1 MIFMQTFDV
10 ILKNR
15 CKVTIIFVYIQ
26 IFSYLCNVFIKK
38 IIFYLIRMKNLL
50 RKFAYSSV
58 RIWPVSIAIFAMVS
72 CTTQTAP
79 MSLHWEMG
87 ANDVEPG
94 ICELYLTM
102 TNESDKPITKE
113 GWTLYF
119 NYMSLHPIF
128 TKGEQIKQTELQ
140 ASYHSIEPTN
150 DFETLLPDSSRTF
163 KLRFR
168 GNAIRETSRP
178 EGFFLV
184 KTPSTL
190 FQGGKMRKG
199 KPVSIP
205 CTYAPFTRPEQM
217 KRGIVTWEKT
227 PYADGAYVYDYV
239 EGILGNGT
247 ASPTGGMLSK
257 QQDALRATS
266 KEVGPLLPQPKKVEY
281 ADGVCEVAKAEI
293 VVRTDANMVAEGY
306 TMIITPERIT
316 IESSDEA
323 GVYYAKQTLK
333 QWGEVVP
340 CGRVTDYPDLH
351 HRGIMLDVVR
361 NYYPV
366 DSIYR
371 VLDMMAYHKLN
382 VLHFHLSDDEAWRLE
397 IPGLPQLTDIGSKRG
412 YTIDESECLLP
423 MYCGGWDPN
432 APTTANGYITREKYI
447 ELLKY
452 AKDRHIRV
460 IPEID
465 MPGHM
470 RACKKAM
477 GDLLTDSAFDARVY
491 KSAQNYT
498 DNVIDV
504 TKPYAVEF
512 IDHVVTEIVKM
523 HEEAGHPLTIF
534 NIGGDEVPK
543 GALTKEEHQAF
554 IDEVLAILNRYNLQP
569 MGWEEITHFCPAES
583 KAICYS
589 WLNSNTKPLEMAEAG
604 YPVVLANAN
613 RLYFDFAYCNHHEE
627 KGLNWGGYTDE
638 YRSFDW
644 EPLIHPNVIGMNA
657 QLWGEVIRSFSQ
669 VEWQIYPKIY
679 GLAERAWNNRSALTL
694 SEYNRLVYE
703 VFIPQLAASGRNFH
717 IQQPGV
723 KQVKVDNPQLQLDD
737 SHVLLAMNKVME
749 GGELLYC
756 LDDGEW
762 RVYNNITAVPADTKV
777 VKAKVRYL
785 GKESNTT
792 WLWLQDQYEVNTAA
806 QEKNT
811 GATF

>member
-1 MIFMQTFDV
+1 MHREPIYHIM
-10 ILKNR
+10 
-15 CKVTIIFVYIQ
+15 
-26 IFSYLCNVFIKK
+26 KK
-38 IIFYLIRMKNLL
+38 IFHSLL
-50 RKFAYSSV
+50 FA
-58 RIWPVSIAIFAMVS
+58 ALLALVS
-72 CTTQTAP
+72 CAQQPP
-79 MSLHWEMG
+79 MTIHWEMG
-87 ANDVEPG
+87 KNDVKPG
-94 ICELYLTM
+94 ICELYYTI
-102 TNESDKPITKE
+102 TNLSDCPITNE

-119 NYMSLHPIF
+119 NYMSLHPIY
-128 TKGEQIKQTELQ
+128 TEGDQILQTELQ
-140 ASYHSIEPTN
+140 ASYHSITPTA
-150 DFETLLPDSSRTF
+150 DFQPLMPDSSRTF
-163 KLRFR
+163 KLFFK
-168 GNAIRETSRP
+168 GNAIRQTSRP

-184 KTPSTL
+184 KNKN
-190 FQGGKMRKG
+190 GKEVG
-199 KPVSIP
+199 KPISIS
-205 CTYAPFTRPEQM
+205 CTYAPFTRQEQM

-227 PYADGAYVYDYV
+227 PYADGPYVYDYV
-239 EGILGNGT
+239 QHIID
-247 ASPTGGMLSK
+247 APKS
-257 QQDALRATS
+257 QD
-266 KEVGPLLPQPKKVEY
+266 VQPLLPQPKHITYTE
-281 ADGVCEVAKAEI
+281 GTCEVAKAEI
-293 VVRTDANMVAEGY
+293 ITRTDANMISEGY
-306 TMIITPERIT
+306 RMIITPTTIT
-316 IESSDEA
+316 IEASDEA
-323 GVYYAKQTLK
+323 GIFYAKQTLQ
-333 QWGEVVP
+333 QWGDVIP
-340 CGRVTDYPDLH
+340 CATLSDYPDLH
-351 HRGIMLDVVR
+351 HRGVMLDVVR

-366 DSIYR
+366 DSIFR
-371 VLDMMAYHKLN
+371 VLDIMAYHKLN
-382 VLHFHLSDDEAWRLE
+382 VLHFHLTDDEAWRLE
-397 IPGLPQLTDIGSKRG
+397 IPGLPQLTQIGGRRG
-412 YTIDESECLLP
+412 YTTDESDCLLP

-432 APTTANGYITREKYI
+432 APTTANGYITCEKYI

-452 AKDRHIRV
+452 AGERHIRV

-470 RACKKAM
+470 RAAKKAM
-477 GDLLTDSAFDARVY
+477 GNMLTDSAFDARVY

-543 GALTKEEHQAF
+543 GALTREEHQTF

-569 MGWEEITHFCPAES
+569 MGWEEITHFCKPES
-583 KAICYS
+583 QAICYS

-679 GLAERAWNNRSALTL
+679 GLAERAWNNRSHLTL
-694 SEYNRLVYE
+694 GDYNHLVYE
-703 VFIPQLAASGRNFH
+703 VFIPQLAASGHNFH
-717 IQQPGV
+717 IQQPGIQ
-723 KQVKVDNPQLQLDD
+723 QVAVDNPQLQLDK
-737 SHVLLAMNKVME
+737 SHVLIAMNKVMD
-749 GGELLYC
+749 GGELLYS

-762 RVYNNITAVPADTKV
+762 RTYTNKTAIPASTKII
-777 VKAKVRYL
+777 KAKVSYL

-792 WLWLQDQYEVNTAA
+792 WMWLANEHQIDANA

>member
-1 MIFMQTFDV
+1 M
-10 ILKNR
+10 
-15 CKVTIIFVYIQ
+15 
-26 IFSYLCNVFIKK
+26 
-38 IIFYLIRMKNLL
+38 
-50 RKFAYSSV
+50 
-58 RIWPVSIAIFAMVS
+58 SI
-72 CTTQTAP
+72 
-79 MSLHWEMG
+79 HWEMG
-87 ANDVEPG
+87 QNDVQPG
-94 ICELYLTM
+94 ICELYYTI
-102 TNESDKPITKE
+102 TNLSDEPITNE

-119 NYMSLHPIF
+119 NYMSLHPIY
-128 TKGEQIKQTELQ
+128 TEGDQILQTELQ
-140 ASYHSIEPTN
+140 ASYHSITPTA
-150 DFETLLPDSSRTF
+150 DFQPLMPDSSRTF
-163 KLRFR
+163 KLRFK
-168 GNAIRETSRP
+168 GNAIRQTSRP

-184 KTPSTL
+184 KGKCKNGKVK
-190 FQGGKMRKG
+190 GGK
-199 KPVSIP
+199 PISIP

-227 PYADGAYVYDYV
+227 PYADGPYVYDYV
-239 EGILGNGT
+239 QNILSGEE
-247 ASPTGGMLSK
+247 K
-257 QQDALRATS
+257 FVQ
-266 KEVGPLLPQPKKVEY
+266 PLLPQPKKMEY
-281 ADGVCEVAKAEI
+281 TDGVCEVAKAEI
-293 VVRTDANMVAEGY
+293 VVRTDANMVSEGY
-306 TMIITPERIT
+306 TMIITPTTIT
-316 IESSDEA
+316 IEASDEA
-323 GVYYAKQTLK
+323 GIFYAKQTLK
-333 QWGEVVP
+333 QWGELVP

-371 VLDMMAYHKLN
+371 ILDIMAYHKLN

-412 YTIDESECLLP
+412 YTVDESECLLP

-447 ELLKY
+447 ELLRY
-452 AKDRHIRV
+452 AGALHIRV

-477 GDLLTDSAFDARVY
+477 GNLLTDSAFDARVY

-504 TKPYAVEF
+504 TKPYAIEF

-589 WLNSNTKPLEMAEAG
+589 WLNSDTKPLEMAEAG

-694 SEYNRLVYE
+694 SEYNHLVYE
-703 VFIPQLAASGRNFH
+703 VFVPQLSASGRNFH
-717 IQQPGV
+717 IQQPGIKV
-723 KQVKVDNPQLQLDD
+723 VEVDNPQLQLDD
-737 SHVLLAMNKVME
+737 SHVLVKMNKVMQ
-749 GGELLYC
+749 GGEILYC

-762 RVYNNITAVPADTKV
+762 RAYINTTAVPADTKI

-785 GKESNTT
+785 DKESNTT
-792 WLWLQDQYEVNTAA
+792 WLWLQDQHQVDATA

>member
-1 MIFMQTFDV
+1 MKTFV
-10 ILKNR
+10 RLLS
-15 CKVTIIFVYIQ
+15 VVA
-26 IFSYLCNVFIKK
+26 FIT
-38 IIFYLIRMKNLL
+38 LT
-50 RKFAYSSV
+50 ACSSN
-58 RIWPVSIAIFAMVS
+58 P
-72 CTTQTAP
+72 P
-79 MSLHWEMG
+79 MSIHWEMG
-87 ANDVEPG
+87 KNDVTPG
-94 ICELYLTM
+94 VCELYYTI
-102 TNESDKPITKE
+102 TNLSDEPITNE

-119 NYMSLHPIF
+119 NYMSLHPIY
-128 TKGEQIKQTELQ
+128 TEGDQILQTELQ
-140 ASYHSIEPTN
+140 ASYHSITPTA
-150 DFETLLPDSSRTF
+150 DFQPLMPNSSRTF
-163 KLRFR
+163 KLRFK
-168 GNAIRETSRP
+168 GNVIRQTSRP

-184 KTPSTL
+184 KGKCKNGKVK
-190 FQGGKMRKG
+190 GGK
-199 KPVSIP
+199 PISIP
-205 CTYAPFTRPEQM
+205 CSYAPFTRPEQM

-239 EGILGNGT
+239 ENILSGEE
-247 ASPTGGMLSK
+247 K
-257 QQDALRATS
+257 FVQ
-266 KEVGPLLPQPKKVEY
+266 PLLPQPKKMEY
-281 ADGVCEVAKAEI
+281 TDGVCEVAKAEI
-293 VVRTDANMVAEGY
+293 VVRTDANMVSEGY
-306 TMIITPERIT
+306 TMIITPTTIT
-316 IESSDEA
+316 IEASDEA
-323 GVYYAKQTLK
+323 GIFYAKQTLK

-371 VLDMMAYHKLN
+371 ILDIMAYHKLN
-382 VLHFHLSDDEAWRLE
+382 VLHFHLTDDEAWRLE

-412 YTIDESECLLP
+412 YTTDESECLLP

-447 ELLKY
+447 ELLRY
-452 AKDRHIRV
+452 AGARHIRV

-477 GDLLTDSAFDARVY
+477 GNLLTDSAFDARVY

-504 TKPYAVEF
+504 TKPYAIEF

-523 HEEAGHPLTIF
+523 HEEAGQPLRIL

-554 IDEVLAILNRYNLQP
+554 IDAVLEILNRYNLQP
-569 MGWEEITHFCPAES
+569 MGWEEITHFCKPES

-694 SEYNRLVYE
+694 SEYNHLVYE
-703 VFIPQLAASGRNFH
+703 VFVPQLSASGRNFH
-717 IQQPGV
+717 IQQPGIKV
-723 KQVKVDNPQLQLDD
+723 VEVDNPQLQLDD
-737 SHVLLAMNKVME
+737 SHVLVKMNKVMQ
-749 GGELLYC
+749 GGEILYC

-762 RVYNNITAVPADTKV
+762 RAYNNTTAVPADTKV

-792 WLWLQDQYEVNTAA
+792 WLWLQDQHQVDATA

>member
-1 MIFMQTFDV
+1 M
-10 ILKNR
+10 
-15 CKVTIIFVYIQ
+15 
-26 IFSYLCNVFIKK
+26 
-38 IIFYLIRMKNLL
+38 
-50 RKFAYSSV
+50 
-58 RIWPVSIAIFAMVS
+58 SI
-72 CTTQTAP
+72 
-79 MSLHWEMG
+79 HWEMG
-87 ANDVEPG
+87 KNDVIPG
-94 ICELYLTM
+94 VCELYYTI
-102 TNESDKPITKE
+102 TNLSDEPITNE

-119 NYMSLHPIF
+119 NYMSLHPIY
-128 TKGEQIKQTELQ
+128 TEGDQILQTELQ
-140 ASYHSIEPTN
+140 ASYHSITPTA
-150 DFETLLPDSSRTF
+150 DFQPLMPDSSRTF
-163 KLRFR
+163 KLRFK
-168 GNAIRETSRP
+168 GNAIRQTSRP
-178 EGFFLV
+178 EGFFLIQDSRF
-184 KTPSTL
+184 KIN
-190 FQGGKMRKG
+190 Q
-199 KPVSIP
+199 KPISIP

-239 EGILGNGT
+239 ENILSGEE
-247 ASPTGGMLSK
+247 K
-257 QQDALRATS
+257 FVQ
-266 KEVGPLLPQPKKVEY
+266 PLLPQPKKMEY
-281 ADGVCEVAKAEI
+281 TDGVCEVAKAEI
-293 VVRTDANMVAEGY
+293 VVRTDANMVSEGY
-306 TMIITPERIT
+306 TMIITPTTIT
-316 IESSDEA
+316 IEASDEA
-323 GVYYAKQTLK
+323 GIFYAKQTLK

-340 CGRVTDYPDLH
+340 CGRITDYPDLH

-371 VLDMMAYHKLN
+371 ILDIMAYHKLN

-412 YTIDESECLLP
+412 YTTDESECLLP

-447 ELLKY
+447 ELLRY
-452 AKDRHIRV
+452 AGARHIRV

-477 GDLLTDSAFDARVY
+477 GNLLTDSAFDARVY

-504 TKPYAVEF
+504 TKPYAIEF

-534 NIGGDEVPK
+534 NIGGDEVPR

-554 IDEVLAILNRYNLQP
+554 IDAVLEILNRYNLQP
-569 MGWEEITHFCPAES
+569 MGWEEITHFCKPES

-694 SEYNRLVYE
+694 SEYNHLVYE
-703 VFIPQLAASGRNFH
+703 VFVPQLSASGRNFH
-717 IQQPGV
+717 IQQPGIKV
-723 KQVKVDNPQLQLDD
+723 VEVDNPQLQLDD
-737 SHVLLAMNKVME
+737 SHVLVKMNKVMQ
-749 GGELLYC
+749 GGEILYC
-756 LDDGEW
+756 LDDAEW
-762 RVYNNITAVPADTKV
+762 RAYNNTTAVPADTKI

-792 WLWLQDQYEVNTAA
+792 WLWLQDQHQVDATA

>member
-1 MIFMQTFDV
+1 MKKLTSLLA
-10 ILKNR
+10 ILLLCIS
-15 CKVTIIFVYIQ
+15 CKQ
-26 IFSYLCNVFIKK
+26 E
-38 IIFYLIRMKNLL
+38 
-50 RKFAYSSV
+50 
-58 RIWPVSIAIFAMVS
+58 
-72 CTTQTAP
+72 AP
-79 MSLHWEMG
+79 MRLHWEMG
-87 ANDVEPG
+87 ANDVQPG
-94 ICELYLTM
+94 VCELYLTI
-102 TNESDKPITKE
+102 TNTSNRTITND
-113 GWTLYF
+113 GWILYF

-128 TKGEQIKQTELQ
+128 TPGEEIKQTELQ
-140 ASYHSIEPTN
+140 ASYHSIEPTQ
-150 DFETLLPDSSRTF
+150 DFVALLPDSSRTF

-168 GNAIRETSRP
+168 GSAIRETSRP

-184 KTPSTL
+184 KNKSS
-190 FQGGKMRKG
+190 R
-199 KPVSIP
+199 PVSIP
-205 CTYAPFTRPEQM
+205 CTYAPFTREEQM

-227 PYADGAYVYDYV
+227 PYADGPYVYDYV
-239 EGILGNGT
+239 QNILN
-247 ASPTGGMLSK
+247 APTNDNL
-257 QQDALRATS
+257 Q
-266 KEVGPLLPQPKKVEY
+266 PLLPQPKKITCSE
-281 ADGVCEVAKAEI
+281 GTCQVAKAEI
-293 VVRTDANMVAEGY
+293 ITRTDANMVAEGY
-306 TMIITPERIT
+306 TMIITPTTIT
-316 IESSDEA
+316 IEASDEA
-323 GVYYAKQTLK
+323 GIFYAKQTLQ

-371 VLDMMAYHKLN
+371 ILDIMAYHKLN

-397 IPGLPQLTDIGSKRG
+397 IPGLPQLTNIGARRG
-412 YTIDESECLLP
+412 YTTDESDCLLP

-447 ELLKY
+447 ELLRY
-452 AKDRHIRV
+452 AGERHIRV

-470 RACKKAM
+470 RAAKKAM
-477 GDLLTDSAFDARVY
+477 GNLLTDSDFDARVY

-504 TKPYAVEF
+504 TKPYAIKF

-523 HEEAGHPLTIF
+523 HQEAGYPLTIF

-543 GALTKEEHQAF
+543 GALTREEHQAF
-554 IDEVLAILNRYNLQP
+554 IDQVLAILSRHNLQP

-604 YPVVLANAN
+604 YPVILANAN

-644 EPLIHPNVIGMNA
+644 LPLIHPNVIGMNA
-657 QLWGEVIRSFSQ
+657 QLWAEVIRSFSQ
-669 VEWQIYPKIY
+669 VEWQIYPKMY

-694 SEYNRLVYE
+694 GDYNRLVYE
-703 VFIPQLAASGRNFH
+703 VFIPQLAASDRNFH
-717 IQQPGV
+717 IQQPGI
-723 KQVKVDNPQLQLDD
+723 KQEAIENPQLQLDK
-737 SHVLLAMNKVME
+737 SHVLLKMNKVME

-762 RVYNNITAVPADTKV
+762 RTYNTTIAVKADTKII
-777 VKAKVRYL
+777 KAKVRYL
-785 GKESNTT
+785 GKDSNTT
-792 WLWLQDQYEVNTAA
+792 WFWLYHTHNMDNQTVEN
-806 QEKNT
+806 NI

>member
-1 MIFMQTFDV
+1 MKKIFRSV
-10 ILKNR
+10 
-15 CKVTIIFVYIQ
+15 IFVA
-26 IFSYLCNVFIKK
+26 LCSLVACN
-38 IIFYLIRMKNLL
+38 
-50 RKFAYSSV
+50 ST
-58 RIWPVSIAIFAMVS
+58 P
-72 CTTQTAP
+72 P
-79 MSLHWEMG
+79 MSIHWEMG
-87 ANDVEPG
+87 KNDVQPG
-94 ICELYLTM
+94 VCELYYTI
-102 TNESDKPITKE
+102 TNLSDEPITNE

-119 NYMSLHPIF
+119 NYMSLHPIH
-128 TKGEQIKQTELQ
+128 TEGDQILQTELQ
-140 ASYHSIEPTN
+140 ASYHSITPTAT
-150 DFETLLPDSSRTF
+150 FQPLMPDSSRTF
-163 KLRFR
+163 KLRFK
-168 GNAIRETSRP
+168 GNAIRQTSRP

-184 KTPSTL
+184 KVK
-190 FQGGKMRKG
+190 GENGKVKSG
-199 KPVSIP
+199 KPISIP

-227 PYADGAYVYDYV
+227 PYADGPYVYDYV
-239 EGILGNGT
+239 ERVKTENGKVKT
-247 ASPTGGMLSK
+247 ENGK
-257 QQDALRATS
+257 VQ
-266 KEVGPLLPQPKKVEY
+266 PLLPQPKQVIY
-281 ADGVCEVAKAEI
+281 TDGVCEVAKAEFI
-293 VVRTDANMVAEGY
+293 TRTDANMVAEGY
-306 TMIITPERIT
+306 RMVITPSTIT
-316 IESSDEA
+316 IEASDEA
-323 GVYYAKQTLK
+323 GVFYAKQTLK

-340 CGRVTDYPDLH
+340 CGSVTDYPDLH

-371 VLDMMAYHKLN
+371 VLDIMAYHKLN
-382 VLHFHLSDDEAWRLE
+382 VLHFHLTDDEAWRLE
-397 IPGLPQLTDIGSKRG
+397 IPGLPQLTDIGGRRG
-412 YTIDESECLLP
+412 YTTDESECLLP
-423 MYCGGWDPN
+423 MYCGGWDPK

-452 AKDRHIRV
+452 AGERHIRV

-470 RACKKAM
+470 RAAKKAM
-477 GDLLTDSAFDARVY
+477 GNMLTDSAFDARIY

-512 IDHVVTEIVKM
+512 IDHVITEIVKM
-523 HEEAGHPLTIF
+523 HEEAGQPLRIL

-543 GALTKEEHQAF
+543 GALTREEHQAF
-554 IDEVLAILNRYNLQP
+554 IDAVLEILNRYNLQP
-569 MGWEEITHFCPAES
+569 MGWEEITHFCKPES

-657 QLWGEVIRSFSQ
+657 QLWGEVIRSFAQ

-703 VFIPQLAASGRNFH
+703 VFVPQLAASGRNFH

-723 KQVKVDNPQLQLDD
+723 KLVVED
-737 SHVLLAMNKVME
+737 SLPLTVAMNKVME
-749 GGELLYC
+749 GGEILYNF
-756 LDDGEW
+756 DDGEW
-762 RVYNNITAVPADTKV
+762 RVYSEPIAVPEGTKI
-777 VKAKVRYL
+777 VKAKVQYL

-792 WLWLQDQYEVNTAA
+792 WLWLEEEHKVDAGAE
-806 QEKNT
+806 EKNT

>member
-1 MIFMQTFDV
+1 
-10 ILKNR
+10 
-15 CKVTIIFVYIQ
+15 
-26 IFSYLCNVFIKK
+26 
-38 IIFYLIRMKNLL
+38 MKNFARLL
-50 RKFAYSSV
+50 CVLGVLSFC
-58 RIWPVSIAIFAMVS
+58 S
-72 CTTQTAP
+72 CSKEAP

-87 ANDVEPG
+87 KNDVTPG
-94 ICELYLTM
+94 VCELYITM
-102 TNESDKPITKE
+102 TNLSDKPITND
-113 GWTLYF
+113 GWILYF

-128 TKGEQIKQTELQ
+128 TEGEEIKQTELQ
-140 ASYHSIEPTN
+140 ASYHSIEPTK
-150 DFETLLPDSSRTF
+150 DFVTLQPDSSRTF

-168 GNAIRETSRP
+168 GNVIRQTSCP

-184 KTPSTL
+184 KTKN
-190 FQGGKMRKG
+190 GKVQPG
-199 KPVSIP
+199 KPISIP

-227 PYADGAYVYDYV
+227 PYADGPYVFDYV
-239 EGILGNGT
+239 KHILN
-247 ASPTGGMLSK
+247 SPINENV
-257 QQDALRATS
+257 Q
-266 KEVGPLLPQPKKVEY
+266 PLLPQPKQAVY
-281 ADGVCEVAKAEI
+281 TDGVCEVGKAEL
-293 VVRTDANMVAEGY
+293 VVRTDANMVKEGY
-306 TMIITPERIT
+306 TLIITPEQIT
-316 IESSDEA
+316 IEASDEA
-323 GVYYAKQTLK
+323 GVFYAKQTLK
-333 QWGEVVP
+333 QWGELIP
-340 CGRVTDYPDLH
+340 CGKVIDYPDLH

-371 VLDMMAYHKLN
+371 ILDIMAYHKLN
-382 VLHFHLSDDEAWRLE
+382 VLHFHLTDDEAWRLE
-397 IPGLPQLTDIGSKRG
+397 IPGLPQLTKIGGRRG
-412 YTIDESECLLP
+412 YTTDESECLLP
-423 MYCGGWDPN
+423 MYCGGWDPD

-447 ELLKY
+447 ELLRY
-452 AKDRHIRV
+452 AGERHIRV

-470 RACKKAM
+470 RAAKKAM
-477 GDLLTDSAFDARVY
+477 GNLLTDSAFDARVY

-504 TKPYAVEF
+504 TKPYAIEF
-512 IDHVVTEIVKM
+512 IDHVITEIVKM
-523 HEEAGHPLTIF
+523 HQEANHPLTIF

-554 IDEVLAILNRYNLQP
+554 IDQVLAILQRYNLQP
-569 MGWEEITHFCPAES
+569 MGWEEITHFCQPES

-613 RLYFDFAYCNHHEE
+613 HLYFDFAYCNHHEE

-644 EPLIHPNVIGMNA
+644 EPLMHPNVIGMNA
-657 QLWGEVIRSFSQ
+657 QLWAEVLRSFSQ
-669 VEWQIYPKIY
+669 VEWQIFPKVY

-694 SEYNRLVYE
+694 GDYNRLVYE

-717 IQQPGV
+717 IQQPGIC
-723 KQVKVDNPQLQLDD
+723 QHPIDNPQLQLDN
-737 SHVLLAMNKVME
+737 SHVLIDMNKVMQ

-756 LDDGEW
+756 LDDGDW
-762 RVYNNITAVPADTKV
+762 RKFENTMAIPATTKV
-777 VKAKVRYL
+777 IKAKIRYQ

-792 WLWLQDQYEVNTAA
+792 WFWLNPTHEIDNNSV
-806 QEKNT
+806 EKNT

>member
-1 MIFMQTFDV
+1 M
-10 ILKNR
+10 
-15 CKVTIIFVYIQ
+15 
-26 IFSYLCNVFIKK
+26 
-38 IIFYLIRMKNLL
+38 
-50 RKFAYSSV
+50 
-58 RIWPVSIAIFAMVS
+58 SI
-72 CTTQTAP
+72 
-79 MSLHWEMG
+79 HWEMG
-87 ANDVEPG
+87 QNDVQPG
-94 ICELYLTM
+94 ICELYYTI
-102 TNESDKPITKE
+102 TNLSDEPITNE

-119 NYMSLHPIF
+119 NYMSLHPIY
-128 TKGEQIKQTELQ
+128 TEGDQILQTELQ
-140 ASYHSIEPTN
+140 ASYHSITPTA
-150 DFETLLPDSSRTF
+150 DFQPLMPDSSRTF
-163 KLRFR
+163 KLRFK
-168 GNAIRETSRP
+168 GNAIRQTSRP

-184 KTPSTL
+184 K
-190 FQGGKMRKG
+190 GKCKNGKVKG
-199 KPVSIP
+199 EKPISIP
-205 CTYAPFTRPEQM
+205 CTYTPFTRPEQM

-227 PYADGAYVYDYV
+227 PYADGPYVYDYV
-239 EGILGNGT
+239 QNILSGEE
-247 ASPTGGMLSK
+247 K
-257 QQDALRATS
+257 FVQ
-266 KEVGPLLPQPKKVEY
+266 PLLPQPKKMEY
-281 ADGVCEVAKAEI
+281 TDGVCEVAKAEI
-293 VVRTDANMVAEGY
+293 VVRTDANMVSEGY
-306 TMIITPERIT
+306 TMIITPTTIT
-316 IESSDEA
+316 IEASDEA
-323 GVYYAKQTLK
+323 GIFYAKQTLK
-333 QWGEVVP
+333 QWGELVP
-340 CGRVTDYPDLH
+340 CGRITDYPDLH

-371 VLDMMAYHKLN
+371 ILDIMAYHKLN

-412 YTIDESECLLP
+412 YTVDESECLLP

-447 ELLKY
+447 ELLRY
-452 AKDRHIRV
+452 AGTLHIRV

-477 GDLLTDSAFDARVY
+477 GNLLTDSAFDARVY

-504 TKPYAVEF
+504 TKPYAIEF

-534 NIGGDEVPK
+534 NIGGDEVPI

-589 WLNSNTKPLEMAEAG
+589 WLNSDTKPLEMAEAG

-657 QLWGEVIRSFSQ
+657 QLWGEVIRSFNQ

-694 SEYNRLVYE
+694 SEYNHLVYE
-703 VFIPQLAASGRNFH
+703 VFVPQLSASGRNFH
-717 IQQPGV
+717 IQQPGIKV
-723 KQVKVDNPQLQLDD
+723 VEVDNPQLQLDD
-737 SHVLLAMNKVME
+737 SHVLVKMNKVMQ
-749 GGELLYC
+749 GGEILYC

-762 RVYNNITAVPADTKV
+762 RVYNNTTAVHADTKI

-785 GKESNTT
+785 GKESNNT
-792 WLWLQDQYEVNTAA
+792 WLWLQDQYQVDATA

>member
-1 MIFMQTFDV
+1 
-10 ILKNR
+10 
-15 CKVTIIFVYIQ
+15 
-26 IFSYLCNVFIKK
+26 
-38 IIFYLIRMKNLL
+38 MKNFARLL
-50 RKFAYSSV
+50 CVLGVLSFC
-58 RIWPVSIAIFAMVS
+58 S
-72 CTTQTAP
+72 CSKEAP

-87 ANDVEPG
+87 KNDVTPG
-94 ICELYLTM
+94 VCELYITM
-102 TNESDKPITKE
+102 TNLSDKPITND
-113 GWTLYF
+113 GWILYF

-128 TKGEQIKQTELQ
+128 TEGEEIKQTELQ
-140 ASYHSIEPTN
+140 ASYHSIEPTK
-150 DFETLLPDSSRTF
+150 DFVTLQPDSSRTF

-168 GNAIRETSRP
+168 GNVIRQTSCP

-184 KTPSTL
+184 KTKN
-190 FQGGKMRKG
+190 GKVQPG
-199 KPVSIP
+199 KPISIP

-227 PYADGAYVYDYV
+227 PYADGPYVYDYV
-239 EGILGNGT
+239 KHILN
-247 ASPTGGMLSK
+247 SPINENV
-257 QQDALRATS
+257 Q
-266 KEVGPLLPQPKKVEY
+266 PLLPQPKQAVY
-281 ADGVCEVAKAEI
+281 TDGVCEVGKAEL
-293 VVRTDANMVAEGY
+293 VVRTDANIVKEGY
-306 TMIITPERIT
+306 TLIITPEQIT
-316 IESSDEA
+316 IEASDEA
-323 GVYYAKQTLK
+323 GVFYAKQTLK
-333 QWGEVVP
+333 QWGELIP
-340 CGRVTDYPDLH
+340 CGKVIDYPDLH

-371 VLDMMAYHKLN
+371 ILDIMAYHKLN
-382 VLHFHLSDDEAWRLE
+382 VLHFHLTDDEAWRLE
-397 IPGLPQLTDIGSKRG
+397 IPGLPQLTKIGGRRG
-412 YTIDESECLLP
+412 YTTDESECLLP
-423 MYCGGWDPN
+423 MYCGGWDPD

-447 ELLKY
+447 ELLRY
-452 AKDRHIRV
+452 AGERHIRV

-470 RACKKAM
+470 RAAKKAM
-477 GDLLTDSAFDARVY
+477 GNLLTDSAFDARVY

-504 TKPYAVEF
+504 TKPYAIEF
-512 IDHVVTEIVKM
+512 IDHVITEIVKM
-523 HEEAGHPLTIF
+523 HQEANHPLTIF

-554 IDEVLAILNRYNLQP
+554 IDQVLAILQRYNLQP
-569 MGWEEITHFCPAES
+569 MGWEEITHFCQPES

-613 RLYFDFAYCNHHEE
+613 HLYFDFAYCNHHEE

-644 EPLIHPNVIGMNA
+644 EPLMHPNVIGMNA
-657 QLWGEVIRSFSQ
+657 QLWAEVLRSFSQ
-669 VEWQIYPKIY
+669 VEWQIFPKVY

-694 SEYNRLVYE
+694 GDYNRLVYE

-717 IQQPGV
+717 IQQPGIR
-723 KQVKVDNPQLQLDD
+723 QHPIDNPQLQLDN
-737 SHVLLAMNKVME
+737 SHVLIDMNKVMQ

-756 LDDGEW
+756 LDDGDW
-762 RVYNNITAVPADTKV
+762 RKFENTMAIPATTKV
-777 VKAKVRYL
+777 IKAKIRYQ

-792 WLWLQDQYEVNTAA
+792 WFWLNPTHEIDNNSV
-806 QEKNT
+806 EKNT

>member
-1 MIFMQTFDV
+1 
-10 ILKNR
+10 
-15 CKVTIIFVYIQ
+15 
-26 IFSYLCNVFIKK
+26 
-38 IIFYLIRMKNLL
+38 MKNFAHLL
-50 RKFAYSSV
+50 CIVGLA
-58 RIWPVSIAIFAMVS
+58 ALTS
-72 CTTQTAP
+72 CANQAP
-79 MSLHWEMG
+79 MSIHWEMG
-87 ANDVEPG
+87 KNDVTPG
-94 ICELYLTM
+94 VCELYYTI
-102 TNESDKPITKE
+102 TNHSNKPITNE
-113 GWTLYF
+113 GWILYF
-119 NYMSLHPIF
+119 NYMSLHPIY
-128 TKGEQIKQTELQ
+128 TEGDQILQTELQ
-140 ASYHSIEPTN
+140 ASYHSITPTE
-150 DFETLLPDSSRTF
+150 DFQPLMPDSSRTF
-163 KLRFR
+163 KLLFK
-168 GNAIRETSRP
+168 GNAIRQTSRP

-184 KTPSTL
+184 KVK
-190 FQGGKMRKG
+190 GENGKVKSG
-199 KPVSIP
+199 KPISIP

-227 PYADGAYVYDYV
+227 PYAEGAYVYDYV
-239 EGILGNGT
+239 EGVLGDE
-247 ASPTGGMLSK
+247 A
-257 QQDALRATS
+257 RA
-266 KEVGPLLPQPKKVEY
+266 VQPLLPQPKQAIYTE
-281 ADGVCEVAKAEI
+281 GVCEVAKAEM

-306 TMIITPERIT
+306 RMIITPSTIT
-316 IESSDEA
+316 IETSDEA
-323 GVYYAKQTLK
+323 GVFYAKQTLK

-340 CGRVTDYPDLH
+340 CGSVTDYPDLH

-371 VLDMMAYHKLN
+371 VLDIMAYHKLN
-382 VLHFHLSDDEAWRLE
+382 VLHFHLTDDEAWRLE

-412 YTIDESECLLP
+412 YTTDESECLLP

-452 AKDRHIRV
+452 AGDRHIRV

-470 RACKKAM
+470 RAAKKAM
-477 GDLLTDSAFDARVY
+477 GNMLTDSAFNARVY

-512 IDHVVTEIVKM
+512 IDHVVTELVKM
-523 HEEAGHPLTIF
+523 HEEAGQPLRIL

-543 GALTKEEHQAF
+543 GALTREEHQAF
-554 IDEVLAILNRYNLQP
+554 IDAVLEILNRYNLQP
-569 MGWEEITHFCPAES
+569 MGWEEITHFCKPES

-657 QLWGEVIRSFSQ
+657 QLWGEVIRSFAQ

-703 VFIPQLAASGRNFH
+703 VFVPQLAASGRNFH

-723 KQVKVDNPQLQLDD
+723 KPVAVDSLPLT
-737 SHVLLAMNKVME
+737 VAMNKVME
-749 GGELLYC
+749 GGEILYNF
-756 LDDGEW
+756 DDGEW
-762 RVYNNITAVPADTKV
+762 QVYSAPVAVPDGTKI
-777 VKAKVRYL
+777 VKAKVQYL

-792 WLWLQDQYEVNTAA
+792 WLWLEEEHKVDAGAE
-806 QEKNT
+806 EKNT

>member
-1 MIFMQTFDV
+1 
-10 ILKNR
+10 
-15 CKVTIIFVYIQ
+15 
-26 IFSYLCNVFIKK
+26 
-38 IIFYLIRMKNLL
+38 MKNFAQLL
-50 RKFAYSSV
+50 CIVGLA
-58 RIWPVSIAIFAMVS
+58 ALTS
-72 CTTQTAP
+72 CANQAP
-79 MSLHWEMG
+79 MSIHWEMG
-87 ANDVEPG
+87 KNDVTPG
-94 ICELYLTM
+94 VCELYYTI
-102 TNESDKPITKE
+102 TNHSNKPITNE
-113 GWTLYF
+113 GWILYF
-119 NYMSLHPIF
+119 NYMSLHPIY
-128 TKGEQIKQTELQ
+128 TEGDQILQTELQ
-140 ASYHSIEPTN
+140 ASYHSITPTE
-150 DFETLLPDSSRTF
+150 DFQPLMPDSSRTF
-163 KLRFR
+163 KLRFK
-168 GNAIRETSRP
+168 GNAIRQTSRP

-184 KTPSTL
+184 KVKGENGNVKS
-190 FQGGKMRKG
+190 G
-199 KPVSIP
+199 KPISIP

-227 PYADGAYVYDYV
+227 PYAEGAYVYDYV
-239 EGILGNGT
+239 EGVLGDEVMRVLGDE
-247 ASPTGGMLSK
+247 A
-257 QQDALRATS
+257 RA
-266 KEVGPLLPQPKKVEY
+266 VQPLLPQPKQAIYTE
-281 ADGVCEVAKAEI
+281 GVCEVAKAEM

-306 TMIITPERIT
+306 RMEITPSTIT
-316 IESSDEA
+316 IEASDEA
-323 GVYYAKQTLK
+323 GVFYAKQTLK

-340 CGRVTDYPDLH
+340 CGSVTDYPDLH

-371 VLDMMAYHKLN
+371 VLDIMAYHKLN
-382 VLHFHLSDDEAWRLE
+382 VLHFHLTDDEAWRLE

-412 YTIDESECLLP
+412 YTTDESECLLP

-452 AKDRHIRV
+452 AGDRHIRV

-470 RACKKAM
+470 RAAKKAM
-477 GDLLTDSAFDARVY
+477 GNMLTDSAFNARVY

-512 IDHVVTEIVKM
+512 IDHVVTELVKM
-523 HEEAGHPLTIF
+523 HEEAGQPLRIL

-543 GALTKEEHQAF
+543 GALTREEHQAF
-554 IDEVLAILNRYNLQP
+554 IDAVLEILNRYNLQP
-569 MGWEEITHFCPAES
+569 MGWEEITHFCKPES

-657 QLWGEVIRSFSQ
+657 QLWGEVIRSFAQ

-703 VFIPQLAASGRNFH
+703 VFVPQLAASGRNFH

-723 KQVKVDNPQLQLDD
+723 KPVAVDSLPLT
-737 SHVLLAMNKVME
+737 VAMNKVME
-749 GGELLYC
+749 GGEILYNF
-756 LDDGEW
+756 DDGEW
-762 RVYNNITAVPADTKV
+762 QVYSAPVAVPEGTKI
-777 VKAKVRYL
+777 VKAKVQYL

-792 WLWLQDQYEVNTAA
+792 WLWLEEEHTVDAGAE
-806 QEKNT
+806 EKNT

>member
-1 MIFMQTFDV
+1 MKHFAR
-10 ILKNR
+10 L
-15 CKVTIIFVYIQ
+15 
-26 IFSYLCNVFIKK
+26 LCVLGVLSFC
-38 IIFYLIRMKNLL
+38 
-50 RKFAYSSV
+50 
-58 RIWPVSIAIFAMVS
+58 S
-72 CTTQTAP
+72 CSKEAP

-87 ANDVEPG
+87 KNDVTPG
-94 ICELYLTM
+94 VCELYITM
-102 TNESDKPITKE
+102 TNLSDKPITND
-113 GWTLYF
+113 GWILYF

-128 TKGEQIKQTELQ
+128 TEGEEIKQTELQ
-140 ASYHSIEPTN
+140 ASYHSIEPTK
-150 DFETLLPDSSRTF
+150 DFVTLQPDSSRTF

-168 GNAIRETSRP
+168 GNVIRQTSCP

-184 KTPSTL
+184 KTKN
-190 FQGGKMRKG
+190 GKVQPG
-199 KPVSIP
+199 KPISIP

-227 PYADGAYVYDYV
+227 PYADGPYVYDYV
-239 EGILGNGT
+239 KHILN
-247 ASPTGGMLSK
+247 SPINENV
-257 QQDALRATS
+257 Q
-266 KEVGPLLPQPKKVEY
+266 PLLPQPKQAVY
-281 ADGVCEVAKAEI
+281 TDGVCEVGKAEL
-293 VVRTDANMVAEGY
+293 VVRTDANMVKEGY
-306 TMIITPERIT
+306 TLIITPEQIT
-316 IESSDEA
+316 IEASDEA
-323 GVYYAKQTLK
+323 GVFYAKQTLK
-333 QWGEVVP
+333 QWGELIP
-340 CGRVTDYPDLH
+340 CGKVIDYPDLH

-371 VLDMMAYHKLN
+371 ILDIMAYHKLN
-382 VLHFHLSDDEAWRLE
+382 VLHFHLTDDEAWRLE
-397 IPGLPQLTDIGSKRG
+397 IPGLPQLTKIGGRRG
-412 YTIDESECLLP
+412 YTTDESECLLP
-423 MYCGGWDPN
+423 MYCGGWDPD

-447 ELLKY
+447 ELLRY
-452 AKDRHIRV
+452 AGERHIRV

-470 RACKKAM
+470 RAAKKAM
-477 GDLLTDSAFDARVY
+477 GNLLTDSAFDARVY

-504 TKPYAVEF
+504 TKPYAIEF
-512 IDHVVTEIVKM
+512 IDHVITEIVKM
-523 HEEAGHPLTIF
+523 HQEANHPLTIF

-554 IDEVLAILNRYNLQP
+554 IDQVLAILQRYNLQP
-569 MGWEEITHFCPAES
+569 MGWEEITHFCQPES

-613 RLYFDFAYCNHHEE
+613 HLYFDFAYCNHHEE

-644 EPLIHPNVIGMNA
+644 EPLMHPNVIGMNA
-657 QLWGEVIRSFSQ
+657 QLWAEVLRSFSQ
-669 VEWQIYPKIY
+669 VEWQIFPKVY

-694 SEYNRLVYE
+694 GDYNRLVYE

-717 IQQPGV
+717 IQQPGIC
-723 KQVKVDNPQLQLDD
+723 QHPIDNPQLQLDN
-737 SHVLLAMNKVME
+737 SHVLIDMNKVMQ

-756 LDDGEW
+756 LDDGDW
-762 RVYNNITAVPADTKV
+762 RKFENTMAIPATTKV
-777 VKAKVRYL
+777 IKAKIRYQ

-792 WLWLQDQYEVNTAA
+792 WFWLNPTHEIDNNSV
-806 QEKNT
+806 EKNT

>member
-1 MIFMQTFDV
+1 M
-10 ILKNR
+10 
-15 CKVTIIFVYIQ
+15 
-26 IFSYLCNVFIKK
+26 
-38 IIFYLIRMKNLL
+38 
-50 RKFAYSSV
+50 
-58 RIWPVSIAIFAMVS
+58 SI
-72 CTTQTAP
+72 
-79 MSLHWEMG
+79 HWEIG
-87 ANDVEPG
+87 QNDVQPG
-94 ICELYLTM
+94 ICELYYTI
-102 TNESDKPITKE
+102 TNLSDEPITNE

-119 NYMSLHPIF
+119 NYMSLHPIY
-128 TKGEQIKQTELQ
+128 TEGDQILQTELQ
-140 ASYHSIEPTN
+140 ASYHSITPTA
-150 DFETLLPDSSRTF
+150 DFQPLMPDSSRTF
-163 KLRFR
+163 KLRFK
-168 GNAIRETSRP
+168 GNAIRQTSRP
-178 EGFFLV
+178 EGFFLIQDSRF
-184 KTPSTL
+184 KIN
-190 FQGGKMRKG
+190 K
-199 KPVSIP
+199 KPISIP

-227 PYADGAYVYDYV
+227 PYAEGAYVYDYV
-239 EGILGNGT
+239 ENILSGEE
-247 ASPTGGMLSK
+247 K
-257 QQDALRATS
+257 FVQ
-266 KEVGPLLPQPKKVEY
+266 PLLPQPKKMEY
-281 ADGVCEVAKAEI
+281 TNGVCEVAKAEI
-293 VVRTDANMVAEGY
+293 VVRTDANMVPEGY
-306 TMIITPERIT
+306 TMIITPTTIT
-316 IESSDEA
+316 IEASDEA
-323 GVYYAKQTLK
+323 GIFYAKQTLK
-333 QWGEVVP
+333 QWGELVP

-371 VLDMMAYHKLN
+371 ILDIMAYHKLN

-412 YTIDESECLLP
+412 YTVDESECLLP

-447 ELLKY
+447 ELLRY
-452 AKDRHIRV
+452 AGARHIRV

-477 GDLLTDSAFDARVY
+477 GNLLTDSAFDARVY

-504 TKPYAVEF
+504 TKPYAIEF

-554 IDEVLAILNRYNLQP
+554 IDAVLEILNRYNLQP

-604 YPVVLANAN
+604 YPVILANAN

-694 SEYNRLVYE
+694 SEYNHLVYE
-703 VFIPQLAASGRNFH
+703 VFVPQLSASGRNFH
-717 IQQPGV
+717 IQQPGIKV
-723 KQVKVDNPQLQLDD
+723 VEVDNPQLQLDD
-737 SHVLLAMNKVME
+737 SHVLVKMNKVMQ
-749 GGELLYC
+749 GGEILYC

-762 RVYNNITAVPADTKV
+762 RAYNNTTAVPADTKI

-792 WLWLQDQYEVNTAA
+792 WLWLQDQHHVDATA

>member
-1 MIFMQTFDV
+1 
-10 ILKNR
+10 
-15 CKVTIIFVYIQ
+15 
-26 IFSYLCNVFIKK
+26 
-38 IIFYLIRMKNLL
+38 
-50 RKFAYSSV
+50 
-58 RIWPVSIAIFAMVS
+58 
-72 CTTQTAP
+72 
-79 MSLHWEMG
+79 
-87 ANDVEPG
+87 
-94 ICELYLTM
+94 
-102 TNESDKPITKE
+102 
-113 GWTLYF
+113 
-119 NYMSLHPIF
+119 MSLHPIY
-128 TKGEQIKQTELQ
+128 TEGDQILQTELQ
-140 ASYHSIEPTN
+140 ASYHSITPTE
-150 DFETLLPDSSRTF
+150 DFQPLMPDSSRTF
-163 KLRFR
+163 KLLFK
-168 GNAIRETSRP
+168 GNAIRQTSRP

-184 KTPSTL
+184 KTPSIPL
-190 FQGGKMRKG
+190 QGGRKG
-199 KPVSIP
+199 KPISIP

-227 PYADGAYVYDYV
+227 PYAEGAYVYDYV
-239 EGILGNGT
+239 ERVLGE
-247 ASPTGGMLSK
+247 
-257 QQDALRATS
+257 RAYPHPLPEGKGAG
-266 KEVGPLLPQPKKVEY
+266 KEAVQPLLPQPKQAIYTE
-281 ADGVCEVAKAEI
+281 GVCEVAKAEM

-306 TMIITPERIT
+306 RMEITPSTIT
-316 IESSDEA
+316 IEASDEA
-323 GVYYAKQTLK
+323 GVFYAKQTLK

-340 CGRVTDYPDLH
+340 CGSVTDYPDLH

-371 VLDMMAYHKLN
+371 VLDIMAYHKLN
-382 VLHFHLSDDEAWRLE
+382 VLHFHLTDDEAWRLE

-412 YTIDESECLLP
+412 YTTDESECLLP

-452 AKDRHIRV
+452 AGDRHIRV

-470 RACKKAM
+470 RAAKKAM
-477 GDLLTDSAFDARVY
+477 GNMLTDSAFNARVY

-512 IDHVVTEIVKM
+512 IDHVVTELVKM
-523 HEEAGHPLTIF
+523 HEEAGQPLRIL

-543 GALTKEEHQAF
+543 GALTREEHQAF
-554 IDEVLAILNRYNLQP
+554 IDAVLEILNRYNLQP
-569 MGWEEITHFCPAES
+569 MGWEEITHFCKPES

-657 QLWGEVIRSFSQ
+657 QLWGEVIRSFAQ

-703 VFIPQLAASGRNFH
+703 VFVPQLAASGRNFH

-723 KQVKVDNPQLQLDD
+723 KQLTVDSLQLT
-737 SHVLLAMNKVME
+737 VAMNKVMG
-749 GGELLYC
+749 GGEILYNF
-756 LDDGEW
+756 DDSEW
-762 RVYNNITAVPADTKV
+762 QVYSAPVAVPEGTKI
-777 VKAKVRYL
+777 VKAKVQYL

-792 WLWLQDQYEVNTAA
+792 WLWLEEEHKVDAGAE
-806 QEKNT
+806 EKNT